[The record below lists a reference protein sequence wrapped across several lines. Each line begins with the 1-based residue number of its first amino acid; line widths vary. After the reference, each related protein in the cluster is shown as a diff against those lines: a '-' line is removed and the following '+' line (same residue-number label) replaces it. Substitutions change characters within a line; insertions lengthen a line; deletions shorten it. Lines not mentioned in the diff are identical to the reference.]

1 MADTVGALS
10 LPVAAPADPDAAL
23 LAATGDPLRRIL
35 GDFLQAAIRDGCQA
49 AWATIGQHTNV
60 CERVEVNDPT
70 DNTFVTS
77 KLPCLALFRDD
88 REPLTP
94 VQLADEIRYHQ
105 GKVVALWIPPNI
117 VQKGRALREPFGRAV
132 AAAVDTAIRR
142 GRTPSYKATGDTD
155 PLTATQGSLVEKY
168 LSVVRPLCYGVSFS
182 DFTVTIDMQQ
192 GDAKKYPALRIMF
205 DLWEDVT
212 LGFTAVAHTA
222 SATLTTNSSFVQ
234 TQTYPEPV

>member
-1 MADTVGALS
+1 MTDTVGALS
-10 LPVAAPADPDAAL
+10 LPVAAPADPDAAA

-49 AWATIGQHTNV
+49 AWAVIGGGTNV

-77 KLPCLALFRDD
+77 KLPCLAMFRDD

-105 GKVVALWIPPNI
+105 GKVVALWIPP
-117 VQKGRALREPFGRAV
+117 VAPQKPRAVREPFFRAV
-132 AAAVDTAIRR
+132 TAAIDTAIRR
-142 GRTPSYKATGDTD
+142 GRTPSYKVTGDTD
-155 PLTATQGSLVEKY
+155 PLTATQGSLVERY
-168 LSVVRPLCYGVSFS
+168 LSVVRPLCYGITFS

-192 GDAKKYPALRIMF
+192 GDSKKYPALRIMF

-212 LGFTAVAHTA
+212 LGFAAVTHTA
-222 SATLTTNSSFVQ
+222 SATIITNSDFTQ
-234 TQTYPEPV
+234 TQTYPEPA